1 MKFKNHAPA
10 LGLDRTVKAYKASFS
25 ESTSK
30 NKILWKPLMKHLF
43 EDLTEIF

>member
-1 MKFKNHAPA
+1 MKFKNYAPA
-10 LGLDRTVKAYKASFS
+10 LGLDRTVKAYKTFS